1 MPRQKGGQKSF
12 SAVCKCVY
20 YQFSIAA
27 ASRLVTVVMSD
38 PGPRLP
44 SRMRLSGSEHAVVY
58 RHGRDKDLFSALIFN
73 TIFVAVS
80 TACLLIGAAMVVNAN
95 LGTKWLH
102 CVSRLGPSLLAH
114 RGHTQLLASR
124 AANEG
129 SRRSRKALQSKRRP
143 LLGPSPD

>member
-1 MPRQKGGQKSF
+1 MCVLSVQYRGCITPGYGYSGYVGPR
-12 SAVCKCVY
+12 
-20 YQFSIAA
+20 
-27 ASRLVTVVMSD
+27 T
-38 PGPRLP
+38 RLP

-95 LGTKWLH
+95 LCTKWLH

-124 AANEG
+124 AANEP
-129 SRRSRKALQSKRRP
+129 SRRSRKAFKSQRRP

>member
-80 TACLLIGAAMVVNAN
+80 NILPFDGCSN
-95 LGTKWLH
+95 K
-102 CVSRLGPSLLAH
+102 SLCKSESYMHKVTSLCC
-114 RGHTQLLASR
+114 RIYI
-124 AANEG
+124 
-129 SRRSRKALQSKRRP
+129 
-143 LLGPSPD
+143 

>member
-1 MPRQKGGQKSF
+1 MVKSHSPQCVSVLLSVQYLGCLTPGYVRPR
-12 SAVCKCVY
+12 
-20 YQFSIAA
+20 
-27 ASRLVTVVMSD
+27 
-38 PGPRLP
+38 PRLP
-44 SRMRLSGSEHAVVY
+44 SRMRLSGSQHAVVY
-58 RHGRDKDLFSALIFN
+58 RHSRDKDLFSALIFN

-80 TACLLIGAAMVVNAN
+80 TACLLIGEAMVVNAN

-129 SRRSRKALQSKRRP
+129 SRRSRKVLQSR
-143 LLGPSPD
+143 STVS